1 MFWGRRSAGDCYSY
15 MSNRVALLVRECV
28 KKYYDCYL
36 VCDDHTCSRRTTQQ
50 SVLGYACTE
59 NCHGRMVQEY
69 TDADLH
75 TQLKYLETL
84 FDYDRTLAKKA
95 GQNYMMVPEHKEVF
109 ELLKQQMVNIVNGSA
124 YNWVRPSLWS
134 AVFGSKATLG
144 AK

>member
-1 MFWGRRSAGDCYSY
+1 
-15 MSNRVALLVRECV
+15 MSNRVAMLVRECV
-28 KKYYDCYL
+28 KRYYDCYL

-59 NCHGRMVQEY
+59 NCHGRMIQEY

-84 FDYDRTLAKKA
+84 FDYNRTISKKKGENFA
-95 GQNYMMVPEHKEVF
+95 LPDYHKEVF
-109 ELLKQQMVNIVNGSA
+109 DLLRQQVSNIVNGSA

-134 AVFGSKATLG
+134 TVFGGKSLPASK
-144 AK
+144 